1 MSTPRASADELA
13 GPASVFAALGD
24 ATRLAL
30 VASLQAGEPRSIS
43 QLAVGS
49 ALTRQAITKH
59 LRVLEGAGIV
69 EGVRSGREHRFRLRQ
84 EPLQQ
89 AQSYLEQ
96 VSLQWQAALARLQSF
111 VAD

>member
-1 MSTPRASADELA
+1 MSAPRPNASEVTGRASI
-13 GPASVFAALGD
+13 FAALGD

-30 VASLQAGEPRSIS
+30 VATLLTGEPRSIS
-43 QLAVGS
+43 QLALGS
-49 ALTRQAITKH
+49 PLTRQAITKH
-59 LRVLEGAGIV
+59 LRVLQGAGIV
-69 EGVRSGREHRFRLRQ
+69 EGVRIGRERRFQLCP

-111 VAD
+111 VED